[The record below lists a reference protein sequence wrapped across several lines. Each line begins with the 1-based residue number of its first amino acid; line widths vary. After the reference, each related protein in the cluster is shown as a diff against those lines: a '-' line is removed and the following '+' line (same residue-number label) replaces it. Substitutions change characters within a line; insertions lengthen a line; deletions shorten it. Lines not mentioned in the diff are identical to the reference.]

1 MNAECGLWKPMVTF
15 TSRSADETV
24 SLGEAWGRQA
34 RRGWVIGLSGE
45 LGVGKTQLVKG
56 LARGLGATERVH
68 SPTFTLVNEY
78 ASGRLALFHLD
89 LYRLETWAKFES
101 AGLDEYLYQPPGVTV
116 IEWIDRCDAW
126 TGSGLLAPP
135 EPPFRRVWIET
146 VDDTSRR
153 IRYEDTGA

>member
-1 MNAECGLWKPMVTF
+1 MVTF
-15 TSRSADETV
+15 TSHSAAETV

-45 LGVGKTQLVKG
+45 LGAGKTQLVKG

-78 ASGRLALFHLD
+78 GSGRLALFHID
-89 LYRLETWAKFES
+89 LYRLETWAQFES
-101 AGLDEYLYQPPGVTV
+101 AGLDEYLAQPPGVAV
-116 IEWIDRCDAW
+116 IEWIDRCEPW
-126 TGSGLLAPP
+126 TASGLLAPP
-135 EPPFRRVWIET
+135 GPPFRRVWIET
-146 VDDTSRR
+146 VDDTNRR